1 MAGLVLAMSASILLS
16 SCGGGGQASTGG
28 GVPAGGH
35 APAGRPV
42 ANSTKPLT
50 AAPVTKA
57 RAVAFARAVS
67 LTAADIPGAS
77 IDRVR
82 ARFEPE
88 EKGQVSRC
96 EGNPRKQPSLA
107 DVPSANLKRGS
118 ELESEWFR
126 SYVTVL
132 TRGRNAAPELSTFK
146 SPSERECIARALT
159 RRFAGRSLGEARW
172 GRFSISPLPIQAP
185 GAQTTVGFR
194 VATTLSFTFSE
205 ITAPLYMD
213 VFGFGSGPVAVG
225 LLAVSGTQPVPEA
238 TEQRL
243 ISLLLA
249 RAKATA
255 L

>member
-1 MAGLVLAMSASILLS
+1 VLLPA
-16 SCGGGGQASTGG
+16 CGGGQTSTRAL
-28 GVPAGGH
+28 PAAGH
-35 APAGRPV
+35 APAGNPV
-42 ANSTKPLT
+42 TSSTKQRT
-50 AAPVTKA
+50 AAPITKA
-57 RAVAFARAVS
+57 RALAFARAVS

-82 ARFEPE
+82 AHFEPE
-88 EKGQVSRC
+88 EKGRLSRC

-132 TRGRNAAPELSTFK
+132 ARGRNAAPELSTSK
-146 SPSERECIARALT
+146 SRSERECIARALT

-172 GRFSISPLPIQAP
+172 GRFSISRLPIQAP
-185 GAQTTVGFR
+185 GPQTTVGFR

-243 ISLLLA
+243 VSLLLE
-249 RAKATA
+249 RAQATA